1 MAGLGIA
8 YSVLKNG
15 TESRIYAQVIGED
28 EAGYLPTC
36 HMYLAGF
43 ELTSIISSVPTKLVI
58 EGLDTVI
65 SKTPNG
71 YCGPSTAYNNGYYPS
86 GYTHYGKVLGA
97 SIDTASRALTV
108 ALEHKFP
115 FYDLMWSISKTDINV
130 PSLSGHRLSSK
141 ASSGYDIEIG
151 ARFKLFSS
159 EPI

>member
-1 MAGLGIA
+1 M
-8 YSVLKNG
+8 
-15 TESRIYAQVIGED
+15 
-28 EAGYLPTC
+28 
-36 HMYLAGF
+36 
-43 ELTSIISSVPTKLVI
+43 
-58 EGLDTVI
+58 
-65 SKTPNG
+65 
-71 YCGPSTAYNNGYYPS
+71 
-86 GYTHYGKVLGA
+86 LGA

-159 EPI
+159 EILSLMHYQGSELDTAGIKKGVKLSLSLSRNF

>member
-1 MAGLGIA
+1 
-8 YSVLKNG
+8 
-15 TESRIYAQVIGED
+15 
-28 EAGYLPTC
+28 
-36 HMYLAGF
+36 MYLAGF
-43 ELTSIISSVPTKLVI
+43 ELTSIISKIPTTFVI

-65 SKTPNG
+65 STTPNG
-71 YCGPSTAYNNGYYPS
+71 WCGPGTAYNNGSYRS
-86 GYTHYGKVLGA
+86 GYTYYGKVLGA

-159 EPI
+159 EILSLMHYQGSELDTAGIKKGVKLSLSLSRNF